1 MKFTT
6 LSLLA
11 LGASAVSA
19 RFVEK
24 HEIDQVAINGYQDAE
39 ELYTVELA
47 PGEVKKVTED
57 EKWELRR
64 VCLSILA
71 LNWQCSS
78 WYWSPFVLEVRA
90 DLDIARHQLHGHLR
104 ERRPRHHDEHP
115 KAQRPKIP
123 IKCHSA

>member
-1 MKFTT
+1 MKLTT

-24 HEIDQVAINGYQDAE
+24 HEIDQVAINGHIDAE
-39 ELYTVELA
+39 ELYTIELG

-64 VCLSILA
+64 VCRSNFSYKYRHPA
-71 LNWQCSS
+71 YRSS
-78 WYWSPFVLEVRA
+78 TFVLGIIA
-90 DLDIARHQLHGHLR
+90 NPHPARHQLHGHL
-104 ERRPRHHDEHP
+104 
-115 KAQRPKIP
+115 
-123 IKCHSA
+123 

>member
-1 MKFTT
+1 MKLTI

-39 ELYTVELA
+39 ELYTIEIA

-64 VCLSILA
+64 VCLSILV
-71 LNWQCSS
+71 LHWHCPS
-78 WYWSPFVLEVRA
+78 WYWNISVLRN
-90 DLDIARHQLHGHLR
+90 
-104 ERRPRHHDEHP
+104 
-115 KAQRPKIP
+115 
-123 IKCHSA
+123 